1 MAGNEAQARASLAE
15 AAALAR
21 RFDAAPDYSI
31 SSMRYLSEPEKTFT
45 FDTLGATASESVGK
59 LLENLGSEELHSMW
73 KEVESHE

>member
-1 MAGNEAQARASLAE
+1 
-15 AAALAR
+15 
-21 RFDAAPDYSI
+21 
-31 SSMRYLSEPEKTFT
+31 MRYLSEPEKTFT